1 MRIYFGLNAAKA
13 LSYKAIHIPLIQI
26 APYSSKNPLI
36 KKAFSKFYEYS
47 HIILTS
53 RDSLKIFLK
62 RAVKDFGVTKRELK
76 TKIYI
81 LIGQTTGNRLEQFGN
96 FHCLYPD
103 QPTSEEVTVL
113 IKRIAHPNNV
123 FLYLKSAI
131 SRPVI
136 ENFLRQS
143 NYRHTSLAHYTVL
156 PNKKIR
162 LPQTGKIKEMIF
174 ASPSAVDIFTRL
186 YSGERSSHIKYYGIG
201 PITEKRLRQLVDKKN
216 LL

>member
-13 LSYKAIHIPLIQI
+13 SSYNATHIPLIKI

-36 KKAFSKFYEYS
+36 KKAFSAFCDYS

-62 RAVKDFGVTKRELK
+62 RALKDFGITKKELK
-76 TKIYI
+76 TKTYI
-81 LIGQTTGNRLEQFGN
+81 LIGQATGKRLERFGN

-103 QPTSEEVTVL
+103 QTISEEITVL
-113 IKRIAHPNNV
+113 IKRIACPKNV
-123 FLYLKSAI
+123 FFYLKSAL
-131 SRPVI
+131 SRPTI
-136 ENFLRQS
+136 ENFLKQS
-143 NYRHTSLAHYTVL
+143 NHRYTSLAHYTIR

-162 LPQTGKIKEMIF
+162 LPQTEKIEEMIF
-174 ASPSAVDIFTRL
+174 ASPSAVDIFERFFP
-186 YSGERSSHIKYYGIG
+186 EKRSSHIKYYGIG
-201 PITEKRLRQLVDKKN
+201 PVTEKRLQQFINKKN